1 MREERIMSDLAMKNG
16 PTATLSEGPATRT
29 VTVTPR
35 VDVLETDDEFLVLA
49 DMPGVKPEDVDIR
62 FEKGEL
68 TVHGRRP
75 VSFTGKEPALRE
87 YEATNYHRAFVIAE
101 TVAADRIA
109 AELKGGVLTVRL
121 PKVEAVKPKRIA
133 VRG

>member
-1 MREERIMSDLAMKNG
+1 MSELVRNNGSGPSGALAD
-16 PTATLSEGPATRT
+16 APAART

-35 VDVLETDDEFLVLA
+35 VDVLETEDEFLVLA
-49 DMPGVKPEDVDIR
+49 DMPGVKSEDVDVR

-68 TVHGRRP
+68 TLHGRRAA
-75 VSFTGKEPALRE
+75 SHADKEAPLRE
-87 YEATNYHRAFVIAE
+87 YEATNYFRTFAVTD
-101 TVAADRIA
+101 TVAADQIT

-121 PKVEAVKPKRIA
+121 PKVEAVKPRKIA